1 MVASST
7 ASGGKFDRKLL
18 GEKLAKKQGKHC
30 KFLPVV
36 EGSRIGLSEEQTKNV
51 LNKLISKH
59 SHEIL
64 NVDKIEIVVG
74 KAKKLCAI
82 NAVVT
87 PKKAVD

>member
-1 MVASST
+1 MA
-7 ASGGKFDRKLL
+7 LL
-18 GEKLAKKQGKHC
+18 ITGTQARPK

-36 EGSRIGLSEEQTKNV
+36 EGSGIGSRKEQTENV

-74 KAKKLCAI
+74 KAKKLGAI